1 MKGLATTALVAAL
14 IGGSSLLLGQDQEA
28 GDRDSI
34 RPIGGLAFVDELEV
48 TVVNVVAYV
57 TDKHGASVN
66 DLTKDDF
73 RIFHDG
79 EERPISNFQLYTEE
93 LIRSYYQAEEA
104 VPLGPTPSAEQAAAE
119 PPADIQPV
127 WVMILVDNDNLRPLD
142 RNRVLGQLRTFVR
155 ENSQPPVKMMVAS
168 TNKALKVEEEF
179 TDDSSAI
186 LGALEGLKMTTGGRT
201 NRDSSRA
208 DVYDEIDRFTEA
220 QSSSGDASLQQARGL
235 AVSFAEEE
243 MNDLQFTFGAIREA
257 VNLLAGL
264 PGKKMIL
271 HVSNG
276 LPMTPGLDLFYALSN
291 AYNEPG
297 MVTEGMRYAQT
308 RQWESLVKNATSQG
322 VTFYP
327 IGAGGLENITMG
339 SAEHNAPRDT
349 IAASMEH
356 DNYIDSLRFM
366 ADETGGVAIVNA
378 NDIRPRLDR
387 VEQDFYSYYS
397 LGYNL
402 QMSGSDKVHQ
412 IKVTLPD
419 HPDYEIRYR
428 RRFVE
433 KALDSRVQDRVLTG
447 LVIPL
452 DENPLG
458 ITLETGDQAPASADR
473 WTVPFKLSFPLANI
487 ALLPEGSDYVGRVT
501 LFVAARDTKGKQS
514 DLVRQ
519 EHEVRVA
526 AADYEEAQRSRF
538 AIKASLLMEA
548 GTFKVSVGLLDQM
561 TRQAAFT
568 TSSVVV
574 AE

>member
-1 MKGLATTALVAAL
+1 
-14 IGGSSLLLGQDQEA
+14 
-28 GDRDSI
+28 
-34 RPIGGLAFVDELEV
+34 
-48 TVVNVVAYV
+48 
-57 TDKHGASVN
+57 
-66 DLTKDDF
+66 
-73 RIFHDG
+73 
-79 EERPISNFQLYTEE
+79 
-93 LIRSYYQAEEA
+93 
-104 VPLGPTPSAEQAAAE
+104 
-119 PPADIQPV
+119 
-127 WVMILVDNDNLRPLD
+127 
-142 RNRVLGQLRTFVR
+142 
-155 ENSQPPVKMMVAS
+155 
-168 TNKALKVEEEF
+168 
-179 TDDSSAI
+179 
-186 LGALEGLKMTTGGRT
+186 
-201 NRDSSRA
+201 
-208 DVYDEIDRFTEA
+208 
-220 QSSSGDASLQQARGL
+220 
-235 AVSFAEEE
+235 
-243 MNDLQFTFGAIREA
+243 
-257 VNLLAGL
+257 
-264 PGKKMIL
+264 
-271 HVSNG
+271 
-276 LPMTPGLDLFYALSN
+276 
-291 AYNEPG
+291 
-297 MVTEGMRYAQT
+297 
-308 RQWESLVKNATSQG
+308 
-322 VTFYP
+322 
-327 IGAGGLENITMG
+327 MG
-339 SAEHNAPRDT
+339 SAEHHAPRDT
-349 IAASMEH
+349 VAASMEH
-356 DNYIDSLRFM
+356 DNYVDTLRFI
-366 ADETGGVAIVNA
+366 AEETGGVAIVNA

-487 ALLPEGSDYVGRVT
+487 ALLPEGGDYVGRVT

-548 GTFKVSVGLLDQM
+548 GSFKVSVGLLDQM
-561 TRQAAFT
+561 TRHAAFT